1 MLIVAIALML
11 GIILVGGT
19 GWMLTNNV
27 EYNHRRIDKIMRIL
41 NEHGIND
48 DGGLNDS

>member
-1 MLIVAIALML
+1 MMIAVIALMA
-11 GIILVGGT
+11 GIILAGCA

-41 NEHGIND
+41 DEHGKKR
-48 DGGLNDS
+48 

>member
-1 MLIVAIALML
+1 MFIGVIALIVS
-11 GIILVGGT
+11 IILVGCAV
-19 GWMLTNNV
+19 WMLTNNV